1 MQIPLGQLTEKDSL
15 SANGA
20 APLTRNYVC
29 IHAHFY
35 QPPRENP
42 WLEAVEVQDSAYPFH
57 DWNQRI
63 TAECYAPNSA
73 SRILDSQGYIERIVN
88 NYSNISFNFGPTLLS
103 WMESQQPETYRAI
116 LEADRA
122 SRERFNGH
130 GSAIAQ
136 AYNHMIMPLANRRDK
151 RTQVLWGIRDFEHR
165 FGRAPEGMWLPE
177 AAVDN
182 ETLEILAEA
191 GIRFT
196 IFAPR
201 QAARVR
207 RIGGRRWTELQ
218 HAGIDPS
225 RAYLCIL
232 PSGRKINVFF
242 YDGPIS
248 QAVAFERLLADGENF
263 VQRLLSGL
271 SGGRT
276 WPQLVHIATD
286 GESYGH
292 HHSHG
297 DMALSYAINRLSNL
311 APDEQGSV
319 ELTNYG
325 EFLERYPATHQV
337 EIAQKSSWSC
347 AHGVERWQSD
357 CGCNSGR
364 PHWRQQWRGPLRQ
377 AFDFLRDELAPRF
390 EQLAATMLHDPWAAR
405 DTYIEI
411 VLNRESAN
419 VNRFLEQHARNPLND
434 AQRIT
439 VLKLLEMQRYLMLMY
454 TSCAWFFDE
463 ISGIETVQV
472 IRYAA
477 RALQLGQELF
487 PESSLETRFTELLA
501 QASSNLPDLG
511 NGAEIYKRWVKPEV
525 VDLRKVG
532 AHYALSCMF
541 LPSEGKTRI
550 FCYDVEPRQFHK
562 LRSGPATLVM
572 GEVNIR
578 SQITTEEARLRFTV
592 LYAGDHQVQAGVREI
607 GSQNAEDQTAD
618 FNALQEEFSEYFQS
632 GNFPELLRALREH
645 FGDPLYSLPSLF
657 IEQRRAI
664 VKSILETTLQESEAS
679 YRRIYEKHA
688 PLMRFVA
695 ELGTPQPSVFHHTA
709 EFVLNQQLRHIL
721 QAPELDLLQVA
732 MLLEA
737 AKRDQVS
744 LEGSALGFDMRVAL
758 ERIMKRVESQPGSL
772 LVLQKAVAAVELA
785 SLLPFHVDLWKA
797 QNIYYQMMQKLS
809 FPEQENQVSQAD
821 SVPSENAREERSA
834 QWNDLFRRLGDLLK
848 VRLQKPSGFE
858 NRDAQNEVQPDQ
870 AGAEVRSEAEDQVAD
885 NGNDPTAKDPEVKAE
900 ATEPSGTLVA

>member
-1 MQIPLGQLTEKDSL
+1 MERYI
-15 SANGA
+15 
-20 APLTRNYVC
+20 C

-35 QPPRENP
+35 QPPREKP
-42 WLEAVEVQDSAYPFH
+42 WLEAVEQQQSARPYH
-57 DWNQRI
+57 DWNERI
-63 TAECYAPNSA
+63 TAECYAPNGA
-73 SRILDSQGYIERIVN
+73 SRILDEADRIREIVD
-88 NYSNISFNFGPTLLS
+88 NYQRISFNFGPTLLS
-103 WMESQQPETYRAI
+103 WMEENAPDTYECILKSDQESRA
-116 LEADRA
+116 
-122 SRERFNGH
+122 RFSGH

-136 AYNHMIMPLANRRDK
+136 GYNHMILPLANSRD
-151 RTQVLWGIRDFEHR
+151 RYTQVLWGVRDFERR

-177 AAVDN
+177 AAVDL
-182 ETLEILAEA
+182 ETLEVLASCGISFTILAPHQA
-191 GIRFT
+191 G
-196 IFAPR
+196 
-201 QAARVR
+201 RVR
-207 RIGGRRWTELQ
+207 KIGGRSWKDVHGAR
-218 HAGIDPS
+218 IDPT
-225 RAYLCIL
+225 RAYLCVL
-232 PSGRKINVFF
+232 PSGRKINLFF

-248 QAVAFERLLADGENF
+248 QAVAFERLLSDGENF

-271 SGGRT
+271 SSGRT

-292 HHSHG
+292 HHPHG
-297 DMALSYAINRLSNL
+297 DMALSYAINRLSNI
-311 APDEQGSV
+311 APDKQGSI

-347 AHGVERWQSD
+347 AHGVERWQAD

-364 PHWRQQWRGPLRQ
+364 HYWRQQWRGPLRQ
-377 AFDFLRDELAPRF
+377 AFDLLRDELAPRF
-390 EQLAATMLHDPWAAR
+390 EQLAATLLHDPWAAR
-405 DTYIEI
+405 DAYIE
-411 VLNRESAN
+411 VMLDRGLAN
-419 VNRFLEQHARNPLND
+419 VNRFLEQHARSPLSD

-439 VLKLLEMQRYLMLMY
+439 VLKLLEMQRHLMLMY

-463 ISGIETVQV
+463 VSGIETIQV
-472 IRYAA
+472 MRYAA

-487 PESSLETRFTELLA
+487 PGISLEQRFMELLSEA
-501 QASSNLPDLG
+501 PSNLPDLG

-550 FCYDVEPRQFHK
+550 FCYDVDPREFHK

-578 SQITTEEARLRFTV
+578 SQITTEEARLRLAV
-592 LYAGDHQVQAGVREI
+592 LYTGDHQVQAGVREI
-607 GSQNAEDQTAD
+607 GAPNDDGQTAG
-618 FNALQEEFSEYFQS
+618 FNALLQEFSQYFQS
-632 GNFPELLRALREH
+632 GNYPELIRALREH

-664 VKSILETTLQESEAS
+664 VKSILETTLEESEAS

-709 EFVLNQQLRHIL
+709 EFVLNQQLRHVL

-744 LEGSALGFDMRVAL
+744 FEASALGFDMRIAL
-758 ERIMKRVESQPGSL
+758 ERMMKRVESQPGDL

-785 SLLPFHVDLWKA
+785 RLLPFNVDLWKA
-797 QNIYYQMMQKLS
+797 QNIYYQMLQKLS
-809 FPEQENQVSQAD
+809 FPEQENKTPQAD
-821 SVPSENAREERSA
+821 SGPSEDAREERSA
-834 QWNDLFRRLGDLLK
+834 QWNELFRRLGDLLK
-848 VRLQKPSGFE
+848 IRLRAPSSSGSE
-858 NRDAQNEVQPDQ
+858 DVQQQIQPDQ
-870 AGAEVRSEAEDQVAD
+870 AGAEVKGEAEDQVAD
-885 NGNDPTAKDPEVKAE
+885 KDDKDQAAKDPEVKTE
-900 ATEPSGTLVA
+900 ATEPTGTLVA